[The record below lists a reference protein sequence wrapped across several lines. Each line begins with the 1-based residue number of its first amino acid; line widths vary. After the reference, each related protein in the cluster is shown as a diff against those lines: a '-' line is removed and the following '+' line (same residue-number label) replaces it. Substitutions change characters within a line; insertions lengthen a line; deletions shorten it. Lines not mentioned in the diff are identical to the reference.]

1 MELTPNDILN
11 KIVNAEIE
19 TTRKLKKVDEELK
32 NELKEKRLML
42 EKKKIEDIKHIE
54 EECYSIIQNAEDT
67 AKKILEDS
75 KKNILFLK
83 EKYQNFDKKIDEIAS
98 SVLEKIIS

>member
-32 NELKEKRLML
+32 NELKEKRVML

-83 EKYQNFDKKIDEIAS
+83 EKYQNFDKKIDDIAS